1 MSGSTRKLGRQKAV
15 VVFIVTVIQ
24 QFHTL
29 FAPKRSYYLIYLL
42 QIAPFAEIGDAFH
55 NLIHNAL

>member
-1 MSGSTRKLGRQKAV
+1 MVIEVYHDAV
-15 VVFIVTVIQ
+15 VALIVTLIHHY
-24 QFHTL
+24 HTL
-29 FAPKRSYYLIYLL
+29 IAPKRSYYLIYLL